1 MSWTVELQTKVH
13 IKVPTTALTLKTSW
27 TQFHIYSFLALCLNR
42 ILNVK
47 VIVAAFK
54 QEKAL
59 VRAFSLVTNLR
70 CGPSFEAVLDS
81 AVMGSTSVT
90 RQHSLDSDS
99 DADTEGAWRWGRGR
113 GSPVEAV
120 NTLTTGRV
128 PGRLYA
134 TCRSGPMQSLS
145 LDRLECPAPCHAPGP
160 PLEEDSLVT
169 KSLLD
174 MTRIRLKDDGDFG
187 GDFGGE
193 SRDSIQIP
201 EPELTQLSAT
211 ILGNYPSI
219 CALFLCYNKRSAICS
234 GVSKDGS

>member
-1 MSWTVELQTKVH
+1 
-13 IKVPTTALTLKTSW
+13 
-27 TQFHIYSFLALCLNR
+27 
-42 ILNVK
+42 
-47 VIVAAFK
+47 
-54 QEKAL
+54 
-59 VRAFSLVTNLR
+59 
-70 CGPSFEAVLDS
+70 
-81 AVMGSTSVT
+81 MGSTSVT

-134 TCRSGPMQSLS
+134 SCRSGPMQSLS
-145 LDRLECPAPCHAPGP
+145 LDRLEGPAPCHAPGP

-174 MTRIRLKDDGDFG
+174 MTRIHLRDDGDFG
-187 GDFGGE
+187 GE
-193 SRDSIQIP
+193 SGDSIQIP

-211 ILGNYPSI
+211 ILGNYLSI
-219 CALFLCYNKRSAICS
+219 CALFLCYNKRSAFCS
-234 GVSKDGS
+234 GVSKDG

>member
-1 MSWTVELQTKVH
+1 M
-13 IKVPTTALTLKTSW
+13 
-27 TQFHIYSFLALCLNR
+27 
-42 ILNVK
+42 
-47 VIVAAFK
+47 
-54 QEKAL
+54 
-59 VRAFSLVTNLR
+59 NLR
-70 CGPSFEAVLDS
+70 VDLRLKLYW

-90 RQHSLDSDS
+90 LQHSLDSES

-193 SRDSIQIP
+193 SCDSIQIP

-211 ILGNYPSI
+211 ILGNNPSII
-219 CALFLCYNKRSAICS
+219 CALLSIS
-234 GVSKDGS
+234 L

>member
-1 MSWTVELQTKVH
+1 M
-13 IKVPTTALTLKTSW
+13 I
-27 TQFHIYSFLALCLNR
+27 
-42 ILNVK
+42 
-47 VIVAAFK
+47 
-54 QEKAL
+54 
-59 VRAFSLVTNLR
+59 TNLR
-70 CGPSFEAVLDS
+70 VNLRLKLYWT
-81 AVMGSTSVT
+81 VMGSTSVT

-113 GSPVEAV
+113 GSRPVEAV

-145 LDRLECPAPCHAPGP
+145 LDRLECPAPCPAPGP

-187 GDFGGE
+187 GDFGGDLRGDFGGE
-193 SRDSIQIP
+193 SGDSIQIP

-211 ILGNYPSI
+211 ILGNYLSI

-234 GVSKDGS
+234 GVSKDG

>member
-187 GDFGGE
+187 GE
-193 SRDSIQIP
+193 SGDSIQIP

-219 CALFLCYNKRSAICS
+219 CASFLCYNKRSAICS
-234 GVSKDGS
+234 GVSKDG

>member
-1 MSWTVELQTKVH
+1 M
-13 IKVPTTALTLKTSW
+13 I
-27 TQFHIYSFLALCLNR
+27 
-42 ILNVK
+42 
-47 VIVAAFK
+47 
-54 QEKAL
+54 
-59 VRAFSLVTNLR
+59 TNLR
-70 CGPSFEAVLDS
+70 VDLCLKLYWT
-81 AVMGSTSVT
+81 VMGSTSVT

-134 TCRSGPMQSLS
+134 SCRSGPMQSLS
-145 LDRLECPAPCHAPGP
+145 LDRLECPAPCPAPRHAPGP

-187 GDFGGE
+187 GDLRGDFGGDFGGE
-193 SRDSIQIP
+193 SGDSIQIP

-234 GVSKDGS
+234 GVSKDG

>member
-99 DADTEGAWRWGRGR
+99 DADTEKAWRWGRGR
-113 GSPVEAV
+113 GSRPVEAV

-145 LDRLECPAPCHAPGP
+145 LDRLE
-160 PLEEDSLVT
+160 
-169 KSLLD
+169 
-174 MTRIRLKDDGDFG
+174 
-187 GDFGGE
+187 
-193 SRDSIQIP
+193 
-201 EPELTQLSAT
+201 
-211 ILGNYPSI
+211 
-219 CALFLCYNKRSAICS
+219 
-234 GVSKDGS
+234 